1 MSQPRILVVDDEVH
15 VQAVVGD
22 VLAEGGYDVDTVGS
36 AQDALDAVD
45 RRSYDAVICDVRL
58 RGCHGQMLAAE
69 MVRRRPR
76 LANRI
81 LLITGESGDLRATLT
96 LPVLAKPFS
105 LDAILDAIRARLS
118 SP

>member
-1 MSQPRILVVDDEVH
+1 MSQPRILVVDDEVD

-22 VLAEGGYDVDTVGS
+22 VLAEDGYDVDTVGS
-36 AQDALDAVD
+36 SQDAIDAVD

-58 RGCHGQMLAAE
+58 PGCRGEMLAAE

-81 LLITGESGDLRATLT
+81 ILLTGESSDLRAT

-105 LDAILDAIRARLS
+105 LDAILNAIRARLS
-118 SP
+118 SA

>member
-1 MSQPRILVVDDEVH
+1 MSPPRILVVDDEVD

-22 VLAEGGYDVDTVGS
+22 VLAEDGYDVDTVGTS
-36 AQDALDAVD
+36 QDAIDAVD
-45 RRSYDAVICDVRL
+45 RCSYDAVLCDVRL
-58 RGCHGQMLAAE
+58 PGCHGQMLAAE
-69 MVRRRPR
+69 IVRRRPG

-81 LLITGESGDLRATLT
+81 ILLTGESSDLRATLT